1 MWNEIWSGIVF
12 PLILTALTGV
22 AGYIGLRLRA
32 KYEEHVNTETKER
45 IVRIC
50 VKAAEQLYHELSG
63 EEKLAKAEEAA
74 VEMLRDKGIPIT
86 ELELRA
92 LVESVVCEFNYG
104 FSAKIEENEKTAE
117 PEADETEEYKNE
129 DEEGASA

>member
-74 VEMLRDKGIPIT
+74 VEMLRAKGIPIT

-104 FSAKIEENEKTAE
+104 FSIKDPGKTAE
-117 PEADETEEYKNE
+117 PEADEPEAYKNE

>member
-22 AGYIGLRLRA
+22 AGYVGLRLRA

-74 VEMLRDKGIPIT
+74 VEMLREKGIPIT

-104 FSAKIEENEKTAE
+104 FSIKDPGKTAE
-117 PEADETEEYKNE
+117 PEADEPEAYKNE